1 MKRVTQFTVQPGWR
15 LLISDLGINPEDV
28 LRLAGLPLDL
38 FSRKDAVVDA
48 RQYFQLWNALELT
61 DGTDELPL
69 KIGQIISVEAFD
81 PAVFASLCS
90 ANLNIALQRLSAFKR
105 LIGPMYLHVAVN
117 THATEISLE
126 CYGQDLTIPGN
137 LAVTELVFITQ
148 LVRLGTRYLVK
159 PQEVLLPELPAQL
172 DKYTAFF
179 GIKPKQSKHAVIK
192 ISFSSQ
198 EGLRPFMTANE
209 SMWGFFEESLRQRLA
224 KLDST
229 ASTTERVK
237 AVLLEGLPA
246 GQFSISHVARQ
257 LALSTR
263 TLQRQLND
271 EGSSFSTILNTT
283 RQQLAIYYLGKPAM
297 AHGEIAYLLGF
308 QDVNSFNRA
317 FKEWMGVTPGS
328 FRYQSPL
335 H

>member
-1 MKRVTQFTVQPGWR
+1 LKRVTQFTVQSGWR
-15 LLISDLGINPEDV
+15 LLICDLGINPEDV
-28 LRLAGLPLDL
+28 LRLAELPLDL

-48 RQYFQLWNALELT
+48 KQYFQIWNALELV
-61 DGTDELPL
+61 DGTELLPL

-90 ANLNIALQRLSAFKR
+90 PNLNVALQRLSSFKR
-105 LIGPMYLHVAVN
+105 LVGPMYLHVAVN
-117 THATEISLE
+117 TTSTEISLE
-126 CYGQDLTIPGN
+126 CYGEDLMIPRN

-148 LVRLGTRYLVK
+148 LVRLGTRYSLK
-159 PQEVLLPELPAQL
+159 PLEVFVPELPVQL
-172 DKYTAFF
+172 EEYTSFF
-179 GIKPKQSKHAVIK
+179 GVKPKQSKGNIIK
-192 ISFSSQ
+192 ISFSQ
-198 EGLRPFMTANE
+198 QDGVRPFMTANE
-209 SMWGFFEESLRQRLA
+209 SMWAFFEDGLRQRLA

-229 ASTTERVK
+229 ASISERVK

-246 GQFSISHVARQ
+246 GQISIGHVAKQ

-271 EGSSFSTILNTT
+271 DGSSFSAVLNTT
-283 RQQLAIYYLGKPAM
+283 RQQLAIYYLEQPAM

-317 FKEWMGVTPGS
+317 FKDWMGVTPGA
-328 FRYQSPL
+328 FRF
-335 H
+335 HA

>member
-1 MKRVTQFTVQPGWR
+1 MKRVVQFTVQPGWC

-38 FSRKDAVVDA
+38 FSRKDAAVDA
-48 RQYFQLWNALELT
+48 KQYFQLWDALERA
-61 DGTDELPL
+61 DGTEDLPL
-69 KIGQIISVEAFD
+69 RIGQIISVEGFD

-90 ANLNIALQRLSAFKR
+90 PNLNIALQRLSAFKR
-105 LIGPMYLHVAVN
+105 LVGPMYLHVAVN
-117 THATEISLE
+117 TKATEISLE
-126 CYGQDLTIPGN
+126 CYGQDLAIPRN

-159 PQEVLLPELPAQL
+159 PEEVLLPELPAQL

-179 GIKPKQSKHAVIK
+179 GVKPKQSKHADIK

-198 EGLRPFMTANE
+198 EGIRPFMTANE
-209 SMWGFFEESLRQRLA
+209 SMWEFFEDGLRQRLA

-229 ASTTERVK
+229 ASISERVK
-237 AVLLEGLPA
+237 AALLEGLPA
-246 GQFSISHVARQ
+246 GQFAIGHVAKQ

-263 TLQRQLND
+263 TLQRQLSD
-271 EGSSFSTILNTT
+271 EGSSFSVILNAT
-283 RQQLAIYYLGKPAM
+283 RQELAIYYLGKPTM

-308 QDVNSFNRA
+308 QDVNSFNRV

-328 FRYQSPL
+328 FRYQTPL

>member
-1 MKRVTQFTVQPGWR
+1 MKRVVQFTVQPGWR

-38 FSRKDAVVDA
+38 FSRKHAAVDA
-48 RQYFQLWNALELT
+48 KQYFQLWDALERA
-61 DGTDELPL
+61 DGTEDLPL
-69 KIGQIISVEAFD
+69 KIGQIISVEGFA

-90 ANLNIALQRLSAFKR
+90 PNLNIALQRLSAFKR
-105 LIGPMYLHVAVN
+105 LVGPMYLHVAVN
-117 THATEISLE
+117 TKATEISLE
-126 CYGQDLTIPGN
+126 CYGQDLMIPRN

-159 PQEVLLPELPAQL
+159 PEEVLLPELPAQL

-179 GIKPKQSKHAVIK
+179 GVKPKQSKHADIK

-198 EGLRPFMTANE
+198 EGIRPFMTANE
-209 SMWGFFEESLRQRLA
+209 SMWEFFEDGLRQRLA

-229 ASTTERVK
+229 ASISERVK
-237 AVLLEGLPA
+237 AALLEGLPA
-246 GQFSISHVARQ
+246 GQFAIGHVAKQ

-263 TLQRQLND
+263 TLQRQLSD
-271 EGSSFSTILNTT
+271 EGSSFSTILNAT
-283 RQQLAIYYLGKPAM
+283 RQELAIYYLGKPTM

-328 FRYQSPL
+328 FRYQTPL